1 MKGVKKSPYPFG
13 LKENMEGGN
22 RAKKLALFILPYD
35 IECFWEYFWEN
46 CSKCFINVDFNRV
59 PGFMIFPISTFLG
72 K

>member
-35 IECFWEYFWEN
+35 RKKLHVRISFMFCYFKYETW
-46 CSKCFINVDFNRV
+46 K
-59 PGFMIFPISTFLG
+59 
-72 K
+72 

>member
-35 IECFWEYFWEN
+35 IECFG
-46 CSKCFINVDFNRV
+46 NVFRKVV
-59 PGFMIFPISTFLG
+59 PNVL
-72 K
+72 